1 MFYLQS
7 PCGNAS
13 GTLLWYLF
21 HLLSCCPQRK
31 LIAAEFVL
39 EGDLVDAAKPGD
51 RVLMTG
57 IYRPIT
63 GKASATIQSVR
74 SVVVVNSVEQ
84 LSHATSEA
92 AAITEDDL
100 KEMKRLAAKPNAL
113 EIVGKSLAPSIYG
126 HVDIKQVRR
135 EQSCFRRLGYHL

>member
-1 MFYLQS
+1 MVD
-7 PCGNAS
+7 
-13 GTLLWYLF
+13 
-21 HLLSCCPQRK
+21 
-31 LIAAEFVL
+31 AEFVL

-57 IYRPIT
+57 IYRPLT
-63 GKASATIQSVR
+63 GRATATIQSVR

-100 KEMKRLAAKPNAL
+100 KEMKRLAAKPNTL
-113 EIVGKSLAPSIYG
+113 DIIGKSLAPSIYG
-126 HVDIKQVRR
+126 HMDIKKVC
-135 EQSCFRRLGYHL
+135 SSLRL

>member
-1 MFYLQS
+1 MTDD
-7 PCGNAS
+7 G
-13 GTLLWYLF
+13 
-21 HLLSCCPQRK
+21 
-31 LIAAEFVL
+31 AEFVL

-57 IYRPIT
+57 IYRPLT

-84 LSHATSEA
+84 LSHASSEA
-92 AAITEDDL
+92 AVITEEDL
-100 KEMKRLAAKPNAL
+100 KEMKWLASRPNTL

-126 HVDIKQVRR
+126 HMDIKKVRFT
-135 EQSCFRRLGYHL
+135 FRCTTI